1 MSGYREVNR
10 RAHVGAVC
18 RALASRSRIQI
29 LNCLRRGP
37 KSVDQIASAMPMIS
51 RPAIS
56 QHLRILL
63 EANLVTYEAQG
74 RRSLFQLN
82 LRGLENLRQYM
93 DSLGLK
99 NLRSSKSSWKRN

>member
-1 MSGYREVNR
+1 MSRYQELNR
-10 RAHVGAVC
+10 RAPVGAVC

-29 LNCLRRGP
+29 LNCLRMGP

-63 EANLVTYEAQG
+63 EANLVTCEAKG
-74 RRSLFQLN
+74 RRSFYRLD
-82 LRGLENLRQYM
+82 LRGLEILQRYM
-93 DSLGLK
+93 DSLGL
-99 NLRSSKSSWKRN
+99 